1 MISPTDIR
9 IPRRHVE
16 QCMGTIFSL
25 DVRAPGVD
33 HSVLDSVIAWLHGV
47 DNTFST
53 YRPDSE
59 INRLRRGEITICQ
72 CSPDVRNVLDRCQE
86 LSAETNGYF
95 DAYADGT
102 LDPSGLVKGWA
113 IQRASEMLTAA
124 GSRNHCVNGGG
135 DVQCAGSAAADT
147 PWRIGIAD
155 PLKPGN
161 LAAVVAGIDFA
172 VATSGSVERG
182 LHIVDPHTDAR
193 PRLLAS
199 VTVVGPRLATADAYA
214 TAAFAMEG
222 NAPTWIQSETHHQAL
237 VIYANGRRWS
247 TPALAAHN

>member
-9 IPRRHVE
+9 VPRRHVE

-33 HSVLDSVIAWLHGV
+33 HSALDTVVAWLHEI

-53 YRPDSE
+53 YRPNSE
-59 INRLRRGEITICQ
+59 ISRLRRGEITIAQ
-72 CSPDVRNVLDRCQE
+72 CSPDVRNVLNRCQE

-113 IQRASEMLTAA
+113 IQRVSEMLTAA
-124 GSRNHCVNGGG
+124 GSGNHCVNGGG
-135 DVQCAGSAAADT
+135 DVQCAGSAAAGT
-147 PWRIGIAD
+147 PWRIGITD

-161 LAAVVAGIDFA
+161 LAAVIAGNGLA
-172 VATSGSVERG
+172 VATSGSAERG
-182 LHIVDPHTDAR
+182 PHILDPHTGAS
-193 PRLLAS
+193 PKLLAS
-199 VTVVGPRLATADAYA
+199 VTIVGPSLATADAYA
-214 TAAFAMEG
+214 TAAYAMEG
-222 NAPTWIQSETHHQAL
+222 TAPDWIKSKTNHQAL
-237 VIYANGRRWS
+237 IIYANGHRWS
-247 TPALAAHN
+247 TPDFTDQN